1 MNSRFLHNDAL
12 RRAITANLRDFA
24 VRPAPDGGLRAA
36 AVAVTVVPG
45 AGGEACFVLTFR
57 PASMRSH
64 ARQYALPGGR
74 IDQGESPEQAALR
87 ELREE
92 VGLILPPQA
101 ILGRLDDYPTRSGYM
116 ITPVVAWAES
126 LADLDANPHEVA
138 EIMTIGLHELDRPGS
153 PEFISIPESDRPV
166 IRLLLRGDRVHAP
179 TAAVIWQFWEV
190 AVMGRATRVAHLEQP
205 VFAWR

>member
-1 MNSRFLHNDAL
+1 MSPRYLHNAQ
-12 RRAITANLRDFA
+12 
-24 VRPAPDGGLRAA
+24 LRATIRDNLARFQVRHARDPQLRPA

-45 AGGEACFVLTFR
+45 HHGEACFVLTFR

-92 VGLILPPQA
+92 VGLVVGPEA

-116 ITPVVAWAES
+116 IAPIVAWADD
-126 LADLDANPHEVA
+126 AAALDANPHEVA

-153 PEFISIPESDRPV
+153 PEFIAIPESDRPV

-190 AVMGRATRVAHLEQP
+190 AVMGRATRVDHLEQP